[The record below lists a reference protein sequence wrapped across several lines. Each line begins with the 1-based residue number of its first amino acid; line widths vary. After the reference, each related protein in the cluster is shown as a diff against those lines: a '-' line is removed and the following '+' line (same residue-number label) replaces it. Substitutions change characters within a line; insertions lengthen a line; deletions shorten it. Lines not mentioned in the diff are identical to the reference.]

1 MALVVKADLEACQ
14 GYANCV
20 VGAED
25 VFDINDDGVV
35 VLLRTTVSETDRAR
49 VEEAAR
55 SCPVSALRVE
65 SSGQELR

>member
-1 MALVVKADLEACQ
+1 MATIKADLGACQ

-25 VFDINDDGVV
+25 YFDIDDDGLVV
-35 VLLRTTVSETDRAR
+35 TLKAEVTDADRKR

-55 SCPVSALRVE
+55 SCPVSALVVVD
-65 SSGQELR
+65 

>member
-1 MALVVKADLEACQ
+1 MAVVKADLQACQ

-25 VFDINDDGVV
+25 VFDIDDNGIV
-35 VLLRTTVSETDRAR
+35 VLLKTTIADADRNR

-55 SCPVSALRVE
+55 SCPVSALAIE
-65 SSGQELR
+65 DE